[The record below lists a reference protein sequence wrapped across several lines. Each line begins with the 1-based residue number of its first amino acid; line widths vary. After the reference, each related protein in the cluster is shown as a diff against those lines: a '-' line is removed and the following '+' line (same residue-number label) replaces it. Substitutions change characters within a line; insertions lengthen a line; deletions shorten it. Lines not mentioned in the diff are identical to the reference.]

1 MDDKD
6 EAGIAGGRDIPPW
19 LQPVPED
26 EPELSFWQAKRT
38 VIITASIALVLLGL
52 FVTTLVL
59 LYDDSGPER
68 PRHIAAPD
76 TPVREKPDAP
86 GGMKV
91 EHQDKGVYDQIDGAK
106 PDSRVALAEQPEQ
119 PVDLPADEQPEDATD
134 VVKSVL
140 DDMQKA
146 APVEP
151 EKKAEPEPQVSTPV
165 TAEPAKTAKAET
177 KPAFR
182 VQLGAYSSEKSA
194 AGAWRTIKGKFPR
207 QLGDKEPVYEAV
219 SAGDRTLYRLRVGP
233 LHTRAEADQVCLG
246 LRAGSQACIVVNP

>member
-6 EAGIAGGRDIPPW
+6 DAGIVGGRDIPPW

-38 VIITASIALVLLGL
+38 VIISASIAIVLIGL
-52 FVTTLVL
+52 FVAALVL
-59 LYDDSGPER
+59 LYDDAAPER
-68 PRHIAAPD
+68 PRHVAAPT

-91 EHQDKGVYDQIDGAK
+91 EHQDKGVYDQIDGAR

-119 PVDLPADEQPEDATD
+119 PVDLPADDKPEDTTD

-146 APVEP
+146 APARP
-151 EKKAEPEPQVSTPV
+151 EQKAEPEPKAVQKTTPEA
-165 TAEPAKTAKAET
+165 TEPAQSEA